1 MFFVILT
8 LLSAL
13 LLEGIGTIVSVI
25 GLVQLFGFTE
35 LIVALAIAFDIAK
48 VTAVTVLYREWKSMS
63 KLLRTYLTAASFV
76 LMTITSMGAAS
87 YLSTNFQKNSLP
99 VKTLEVKVSSLT
111 EEKAKLETRKKEIDS
126 QIANLPADYVK
137 GRTKLL
143 NNFKTEIERINDRI
157 IQLDVEVPKVQTEMI
172 DATSHAG
179 PIMYLA
185 AALKST
191 PEAAMGWLIGLMIF
205 VFDPL
210 AVALI
215 LVGNYLIAKRSL
227 ATSFEKA
234 LEPLEPIFPLPIEE
248 LEKEISLE
256 EKIKDIPLDEKLPS
270 GFELSPLD
278 DDYNPEYFWN
288 DDPIHQS
295 QDLQLEPLEDRDEES
310 IEEEAV
316 INEDPDAN
324 FYPYFS
330 PGMVEQAK
338 QVAFIPEE
346 VEEVPVERSSLND
359 VHIPNEN
366 IVSLNQ
372 SDISNSLKHYVNH

>member
-1 MFFVILT
+1 MFFIILT

-25 GLVQLFGFTE
+25 GLVQLFGYTE

-48 VTAVTVLYREWKSMS
+48 VTSVTVLYREWGKMS
-63 KLLRTYLTAASFV
+63 KLLRTYLTIASFV

-87 YLSTNFQKNSLP
+87 YLSTNFQKSSLP
-99 VKTLEVKVSSLT
+99 VKTLEVKVKSMT
-111 EEKAKLETRKKEIDS
+111 EEKVKLEARKKEIDA
-126 QIANLPADYVK
+126 QIANLPSDYVK

-157 IQLDVEVPKVQTEMI
+157 VQLDVEVPKVQTEMI

-185 AALKST
+185 TALKST

-215 LVGNYLIAKRSL
+215 LAGNYLVAQRTPKEQINV
-227 ATSFEKA
+227 
-234 LEPLEPIFPLPIEE
+234 PLLPIPVEE
-248 LEKEISLE
+248 LIE
-256 EKIKDIPLDEKLPS
+256 DIPLDEELPS
-270 GFELSPLD
+270 GVELMNEEPKVWQ
-278 DDYNPEYFWN
+278 DYLEP
-288 DDPIHQS
+288 QS
-295 QDLQLEPLEDRDEES
+295 DLELEPLEDRDEEAL
-310 IEEEAV
+310 EEEV
-316 INEDPDAN
+316 NPDAN

-330 PGMVEQAK
+330 PAMVEQAK
-338 QVAFIPEE
+338 SVAKLPE
-346 VEEVPVERSSLND
+346 VEEVPNEEPIVRSSLNE
-359 VHIPNEN
+359 VHIPSDH
-366 IVSLNQ
+366 IVQFDNPLPSQ
-372 SDISNSLKHYVNH
+372 TSKHYTSNTYL

>member
-1 MFFVILT
+1 MFFIILT

-25 GLVQLFGFTE
+25 GLVQLFGYTE

-48 VTAVTVLYREWKSMS
+48 VTSVTVLYREWGKMS

-87 YLSTNFQKNSLP
+87 YLSTNFQKSSLP
-99 VKTLEVKVSSLT
+99 VKTLEVKVKSLS
-111 EEKAKLETRKKEIDS
+111 EEKTKLEARKKEIDT

-143 NNFKTEIERINDRI
+143 NNFKSEIERINNRI
-157 IQLDVEVPKVQTEMI
+157 VQLDVEVPKVQTEMI

-185 AALKST
+185 TALKST

-215 LVGNYLIAKRSL
+215 LAGNYLVFERNKSRFPQIASIED
-227 ATSFEKA
+227 TSSPVSVIIPPPI
-234 LEPLEPIFPLPIEE
+234 LEQRVE
-248 LEKEISLE
+248 
-256 EKIKDIPLDEKLPS
+256 DIPLDEELPS
-270 GFELSPLD
+270 GFELYPE
-278 DDYNPEYFWN
+278 DYE
-288 DDPIHQS
+288 
-295 QDLQLEPLEDRDEES
+295 LELEPLETRDEDTGGGGS
-310 IEEEAV
+310 MMGDSLVEEEPPY
-316 INEDPDAN
+316 DPDAN

-330 PGMVEQAK
+330 PAMVEQAK
-338 QVAFIPEE
+338 SVAME
-346 VEEVPVERSSLND
+346 VKSEQPVEQSSLTYIND
-359 VHIPNEN
+359 NGQQ
-366 IVSLNQ
+366 VSFFDGQVPSSHLKEY
-372 SDISNSLKHYVNH
+372 SL

>member
-1 MFFVILT
+1 MFFIILT

-25 GLVQLFGFTE
+25 GLVQLFGYTE

-48 VTAVTVLYREWKSMS
+48 VTSVTVLYREWGKMS

-87 YLSTNFQKNSLP
+87 YLSTNFQKSSLP
-99 VKTLEVKVSSLT
+99 VKTLEVKVKSLS
-111 EEKAKLETRKKEIDS
+111 EEKTKLEARKKEIDA

-143 NNFKTEIERINDRI
+143 NNFKSEIERINDRI
-157 IQLDVEVPKVQTEMI
+157 VQLDVEVPKVQTEMI

-185 AALKST
+185 TALKST

-215 LVGNYLIAKRSL
+215 LAGNYLV
-227 ATSFEKA
+227 FERNKSQLSSIIEEPVPVIPPTLEQLVEDIPLDKELPSGFDLYPDDYELE
-234 LEPLEPIFPLPIEE
+234 LEPLET
-248 LEKEISLE
+248 
-256 EKIKDIPLDEKLPS
+256 
-270 GFELSPLD
+270 
-278 DDYNPEYFWN
+278 
-288 DDPIHQS
+288 
-295 QDLQLEPLEDRDEES
+295 RDEDNGGGGS
-310 IEEEAV
+310 MMGDSLVEETSPY
-316 INEDPDAN
+316 DPDAN

-330 PGMVEQAK
+330 PEMVEQARNTIAEVK
-338 QVAFIPEE
+338 AKLNTEIQKPEDAD
-346 VEEVPVERSSLND
+346 PVEQSSLTYIND
-359 VHIPNEN
+359 NGQQ
-366 IVSLNQ
+366 VSFFDGQVPSSHLKEY
-372 SDISNSLKHYVNH
+372 SL

>member
-1 MFFVILT
+1 MFFIILT

-25 GLVQLFGFTE
+25 GLVQLFGYTE

-48 VTAVTVLYREWKSMS
+48 VTSVTVLYREWGKMS

-87 YLSTNFQKNSLP
+87 YLSTNFQKSSLP
-99 VKTLEVKVSSLT
+99 VKTLEVKVKSMT
-111 EEKAKLETRKKEIDS
+111 EEKTKLEARKKEIDA

-157 IQLDVEVPKVQTEMI
+157 VQLDVEVPKVQTEMI

-185 AALKST
+185 TALKST
-191 PEAAMGWLIGLMIF
+191 PEVAMGWLIGLMIF

-215 LVGNYLIAKRSL
+215 LAGNYLVAQRKADNDVVSPPML
-227 ATSFEKA
+227 APSPVKLA
-234 LEPLEPIFPLPIEE
+234 PEE
-248 LEKEISLE
+248 VSS
-256 EKIKDIPLDEKLPS
+256 IPLDEHLPV
-270 GFELSPLD
+270 GFFEDDLLD
-278 DDYNPEYFWN
+278 G
-288 DDPIHQS
+288 
-295 QDLQLEPLEDRDEES
+295 EPLEYRDELDNGGSMMGDDIFEHVEPS
-310 IEEEAV
+310 TTVKNEKVLSKNE
-316 INEDPDAN
+316 EDPDAN

-330 PGMVEQAK
+330 PAMVQQAK
-338 QVAFIPEE
+338 EVAYIPPQENKE
-346 VEEVPVERSSLND
+346 VQQSSLDFVNSDRED
-359 VHIPNEN
+359 VHFFENQIPSAHLKDY
-366 IVSLNQ
+366 SL
-372 SDISNSLKHYVNH
+372 

>member
-1 MFFVILT
+1 MFFIILT

-48 VTAVTVLYREWKSMS
+48 VTSVTVLYREWGKMS

-87 YLSTNFQKNSLP
+87 YLSTNFQKSSLP
-99 VKTLEVKVSSLT
+99 VKTLEVKVKSMT
-111 EEKAKLETRKKEIDS
+111 EEKVKLEARKKEIDA
-126 QIANLPADYVK
+126 QIANLPSDYVK

-157 IQLDVEVPKVQTEMI
+157 VQLDVEVPKVQTEMI

-185 AALKST
+185 TALKST

-215 LVGNYLIAKRSL
+215 LAGNYLVAQRTPKEIKASL
-227 ATSFEKA
+227 
-234 LEPLEPIFPLPIEE
+234 LPIPVEE
-248 LEKEISLE
+248 IIE
-256 EKIKDIPLDEKLPS
+256 DIPLDKELPS
-270 GFELSPLD
+270 GFEFD
-278 DDYNPEYFWN
+278 DQIEEDYNPQYFWN
-288 DDPIHQS
+288 DYPKEVNESHT
-295 QDLQLEPLEDRDEES
+295 DLELEPLEDRDEES
-310 IEEEAV
+310 IEEESV
-316 INEDPDAN
+316 IHEESEDPDKN

-338 QVAFIPEE
+338 SVAKLPE
-346 VEEVPVERSSLND
+346 VEEEPTIHSSLNE
-359 VHIPNEN
+359 VHIPSEH
-366 IVSLNQ
+366 IVQ
-372 SDISNSLKHYVNH
+372 FDNSLPSQNVKHYTSNTYL